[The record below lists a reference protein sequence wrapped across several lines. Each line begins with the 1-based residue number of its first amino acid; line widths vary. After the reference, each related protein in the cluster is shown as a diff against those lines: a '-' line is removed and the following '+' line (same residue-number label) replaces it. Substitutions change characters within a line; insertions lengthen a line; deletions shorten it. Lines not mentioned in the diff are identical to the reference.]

1 MSFDPLDDAPK
12 NRSPQGYRPG
22 ASEGNQYIMRDS
34 KASPPARQGGAA
46 DAGLAIRATLRLF
59 VAPGQVTEIR
69 PLFPATRGSKAGTRG
84 RARCFA
90 DGDAA
95 AAYAAKLDAAG
106 KASGLYFV
114 PNAIR
119 PGTGHRTSCAD
130 ADVAR
135 RLWLHIDLD
144 PKRDTGICAT
154 DAEKAASGPRAA
166 AIKAWLT
173 ARGWPEPIE
182 GDSGNGRYLCYR
194 IDLPNDDAAADLIR
208 DVLQAL
214 SREFTDAAVQID
226 TSMFNASRIIRLFGT
241 MNRKGPDSP
250 ERPHRRSGI
259 LRIPEVLT
267 IVPTGLLE
275 ALAEEGRA
283 PAALTPTGDRD
294 EEVERQRSAGAGA
307 RAPAGT
313 NGRAWVGTTVADDF
327 AGRAKWA
334 EILTGWTICETR
346 ADGEVRWTRP
356 GKRVE
361 DGLSATTGHEGRDVF
376 HVFSNEAR
384 PFAPNESYSKFQAYA
399 LLKHGG
405 NESKAAAELYK
416 AGYGT
421 RQPPPPPTD
430 DDRPEWH
437 KDRAGFLDD
446 VPSGPPTNGWHD
458 PEATGRVAPPG
469 PEPGVVAALI
479 EEAKTFRSER
489 EVLSAEDFLS
499 ACARLDRKGLDR
511 VAAVI
516 KDRKLGPRA
525 FRRAVAAGRSKR
537 AGTAGADDHPYVE
550 HGDETYMTF
559 VTKEGE
565 IAERRIADFTARIVR
580 EVERH
585 EAGER
590 RFQFEIEATHRT
602 GVVARAT
609 VDAEQY
615 AKMGWVESLGSLFKV
630 MEGRGDRGHL
640 KLAIQ
645 FLSWQEADVPRET
658 VYTSMGWIEH
668 EGEWLY
674 LHAGGALGAFGPSD
688 AVRVEVPRPFAR
700 YTLPDPGEGPEEIQA
715 AIAACFGILALAK
728 ADRPGAAA
736 VAAILATLPWRAPL
750 GPSDFTI
757 HFGGGSG
764 NYKTS
769 AAKIACQHFAP
780 GSTGIPSRRSPG
792 RARPPASS
800 GPHSTAPIPCS

>member
-1 MSFDPLDDAPK
+1 
-12 NRSPQGYRPG
+12 
-22 ASEGNQYIMRDS
+22 
-34 KASPPARQGGAA
+34 
-46 DAGLAIRATLRLF
+46 
-59 VAPGQVTEIR
+59 
-69 PLFPATRGSKAGTRG
+69 
-84 RARCFA
+84 
-90 DGDAA
+90 
-95 AAYAAKLDAAG
+95 
-106 KASGLYFV
+106 
-114 PNAIR
+114 
-119 PGTGHRTSCAD
+119 
-130 ADVAR
+130 
-135 RLWLHIDLD
+135 
-144 PKRDTGICAT
+144 
-154 DAEKAASGPRAA
+154 
-166 AIKAWLT
+166 
-173 ARGWPEPIE
+173 
-182 GDSGNGRYLCYR
+182 
-194 IDLPNDDAAADLIR
+194 
-208 DVLQAL
+208 
-214 SREFTDAAVQID
+214 
-226 TSMFNASRIIRLFGT
+226 
-241 MNRKGPDSP
+241 
-250 ERPHRRSGI
+250 
-259 LRIPEVLT
+259 
-267 IVPTGLLE
+267 
-275 ALAEEGRA
+275 
-283 PAALTPTGDRD
+283 
-294 EEVERQRSAGAGA
+294 
-307 RAPAGT
+307 
-313 NGRAWVGTTVADDF
+313 
-327 AGRAKWA
+327 
-334 EILTGWTICETR
+334 
-346 ADGEVRWTRP
+346 
-356 GKRVE
+356 RVE
-361 DGLSATTGHEGRDVF
+361 DGHSATTGHEGRDVF

-405 NESKAAAELYK
+405 DESKAAAELYK

-430 DDRPEWH
+430 DDRPGWY

-446 VPSGPPTNGWHD
+446 VPPGPPMNGRHDPGANGWVAT
-458 PEATGRVAPPG
+458 PE
-469 PEPGVVAALI
+469 PEPGIVAALI
-479 EEAKTFRSER
+479 EEAKTFRSEL

-525 FRRAVAAGRSKR
+525 FRRAVAAGRPKW
-537 AGTAGADDHPYVE
+537 AGTAGAADHPYVE

-688 AVRVEVPRPFAR
+688 AVRVEVPGPFAR
-700 YTLPDPGEGPEEIQA
+700 YTLPDSGEGPEEIRA

-780 GSTGIPSRRSPG
+780 GVDRNSKPPFTWESTAASLQRSAFDGADTVLLIDELTGERALEIGTAFIQAQGNLKGKDRSTSNMGSAAGLDPRGSPLSTGEVDLTRQSAQGRSLAVRFTQGMIDKAVLETLQDAADSGRYATAMAAYLRWLAGRIEDARRAHKKTVAGLAKTIRRETEGDAVHPRHPGIVAELGAAYSLFLEFAVEQGACDRATADAYAGTVRTYLMDLLREQGDIQRELGPG
-792 RARPPASS
+792 RRFLTLLRAGLGAKYYHLQAAHDDNAPTPYASECGWHKDWVYQGKDVGSVLEWKIPPNSKAIGFIDVPDGFVYLNRQMAMEVARAMGDRQGTPFENVAGLARDLADAKLIMTVKEGEKTRYEVQRRIRGTKDRFLALQLEQVFGPPE
-800 GPHSTAPIPCS
+800 G

>member
-1 MSFDPLDDAPK
+1 MDREEPWMVPPQDLDARPSSPAPVAEP
-12 NRSPQGYRPG
+12 RAIEGARPQT
-22 ASEGNQYIMRDS
+22 
-34 KASPPARQGGAA
+34 SPPARQGGAA
-46 DAGLAIRATLRLF
+46 DAGQAIRETLRLF
-59 VAPGQVTEIR
+59 VTPGQVTEIR

-90 DGDAA
+90 DGDEA
-95 AAYAAKLDAAG
+95 AAYAAQLEATGEAA
-106 KASGLYFV
+106 GLYFV

-119 PGTGHRTSCAD
+119 PGIDHRTSCAD

-135 RLWLHIDLD
+135 RLWLYIDLD
-144 PKRDTGICAT
+144 PERDTGTCAT
-154 DAEKAASGPRAA
+154 DAEKAAAVTRSA

-194 IDLPNDDAAADLIR
+194 IDLPNDAAAADLIR

-214 SREFTDAAVQID
+214 SREFTDAAVKID

-250 ERPHRRSGI
+250 ERPHRRSGL
-259 LRIPEVLT
+259 LRIPKALT

-283 PAALTPTGDRD
+283 PAAPTPTFDLD
-294 EEVERQRSAGAGA
+294 EEVQRQRSAT
-307 RAPAGT
+307 APAGT
-313 NGRAWVGTTVADDF
+313 NGRAWVGRTVADDF
-327 AGRAKWA
+327 NAKAQWP
-334 EILTGWTICETR
+334 EVLKGWQMCETR

-356 GKRVE
+356 GKRVA
-361 DGLSATTGHEGRDVF
+361 DGHSATTGHEGRDVF
-376 HVFSNEAR
+376 HVFSNEAQ

-399 LLKHGG
+399 LLNHGG
-405 NESKAAAELYK
+405 DESKAAAELYK

-421 RQPPPPPTD
+421 RQPPPPPQD
-430 DDRPEWH
+430 NDRPEWH
-437 KDRAGFLDD
+437 KDRAGYPDD
-446 VPSGPPTNGWHD
+446 VPPGPPTNGRHD
-458 PEATGRVAPPG
+458 PEANGRVAMPG

-479 EEAKTFRSER
+479 EEAETFRSEL

-525 FRRAVAAGRSKR
+525 FRRAVAAGRPKR

-550 HGDETYMTF
+550 HGDGTYMTF

-602 GVVARAT
+602 G
-609 VDAEQY
+609 
-615 AKMGWVESLGSLFKV
+615 
-630 MEGRGDRGHL
+630 
-640 KLAIQ
+640 
-645 FLSWQEADVPRET
+645 
-658 VYTSMGWIEH
+658 
-668 EGEWLY
+668 
-674 LHAGGALGAFGPSD
+674 
-688 AVRVEVPRPFAR
+688 
-700 YTLPDPGEGPEEIQA
+700 
-715 AIAACFGILALAK
+715 
-728 ADRPGAAA
+728 
-736 VAAILATLPWRAPL
+736 
-750 GPSDFTI
+750 
-757 HFGGGSG
+757 
-764 NYKTS
+764 
-769 AAKIACQHFAP
+769 
-780 GSTGIPSRRSPG
+780 
-792 RARPPASS
+792 
-800 GPHSTAPIPCS
+800 